1 MSLPYRILPLS
12 SPKFNTRKLPK
23 ILSSALASSSIA
35 MGMIGLLSI
44 PAQAADLMYDST
56 YLNYTLPKTVTET
69 CYSRKD
75 YTCPEITI
83 KYAKSSQDWINNII
97 NNRINQLL
105 PELQTGYGAESK
117 NKPKKMSEGDVKKL
131 LDNFA
136 KSQLK
141 DIDEGSSLNYHFEVE
156 PKYLGHVGSVELF
169 EITSYVY
176 LGGAH
181 GVGYAE
187 YLMFDMDS
195 RQQITLKDVL
205 NSGQQTKFKALA
217 YTEYK
222 AWVKQSDNDIKT
234 FEQNWPF
241 VMTDNAALT
250 DKGITLTYQPYEI
263 APYAYGMPKLTV
275 PYAKLKGI
283 VKPKYLPQSN
293 K

>member
-1 MSLPYRILPLS
+1 M
-12 SPKFNTRKLPK
+12 
-23 ILSSALASSSIA
+23 
-35 MGMIGLLSI
+35 
-44 PAQAADLMYDST
+44 
-56 YLNYTLPKTVTET
+56 LN
-69 CYSRKD
+69 
-75 YTCPEITI
+75 
-83 KYAKSSQDWINNII
+83 
-97 NNRINQLL
+97 
-105 PELQTGYGAESK
+105 
-117 NKPKKMSEGDVKKL
+117 
-131 LDNFA
+131 
-136 KSQLK
+136 
-141 DIDEGSSLNYHFEVE
+141 
-156 PKYLGHVGSVELF
+156 
-169 EITSYVY
+169 

-195 RQQITLKDVL
+195 KQQITLKDVL

>member
-83 KYAKSSQDWINNII
+83 KYAKSSQGWINNII

-117 NKPKKMSEGDVKKL
+117 NKPKKMSESDVKKL

-156 PKYLGHVGSVELF
+156 PNYLG
-169 EITSYVY
+169 
-176 LGGAH
+176 H

-195 RQQITLKDVL
+195 KQQITLKDVL

-222 AWVKQSDNDIKT
+222 DWVKQSDNDVKT

>member
-1 MSLPYRILPLS
+1 MSSQYRVSALS
-12 SPKFNTRKLPK
+12 NAQFNQRNFSKFV
-23 ILSSALASSSIA
+23 SSALAVP
-35 MGMIGLLSI
+35 MIVLGIVGFLSV
-44 PAQAADLMYDST
+44 PVQAADLVYDSS
-56 YLNYTLPKTVTET
+56 YLYYTLPETVTET

-75 YTCPEITI
+75 YNCPEITI
-83 KYAKSSQDWINNII
+83 KYANSSQEWINNTI

-117 NKPKKMSEGDVKKL
+117 NKPKKLSEEGVKKL

-136 KSQLK
+136 KSQIK
-141 DIDEGSSLNYHFEVE
+141 DIDEGSSLNYQFEVE
-156 PKYLGHVGSVELF
+156 PRYLGHVGSVELF
-169 EITSYVY
+169 EISSYVY

-195 RQQITLKDVL
+195 KRQIKLKDVL
-205 NSGQQTKFKALA
+205 NPGQQTKFKALA

-222 AWVKQSDNDIKT
+222 NWVKQLDNDNED
-234 FEQNWPF
+234 FERNWPF
-241 VMTDNAALT
+241 AMTNNAMLT

-275 PYAKLKGI
+275 PYAKLIGI
-283 VKPKYLPQSN
+283 VKPKYLPQTN